1 MPQRPKH
8 GDVNGRLGQFWR
20 SYRHFNRRVIFPTS
34 GFQKDGRTV
43 ALFNVLHFG
52 VQQLQRAIAVAE
64 KRNIRRKEQRQ
75 ALAVKD

>member
-1 MPQRPKH
+1 MATSM
-8 GDVNGRLGQFWR
+8 DVWASSGGHTATLTGGL
-20 SYRHFNRRVIFPTS
+20 YFPHQVSRKT
-34 GFQKDGRTV
+34 DGRTV